1 PISDQHEL
9 AEPPRRPY
17 AEPLLARHL
26 VHAPSPRLLV
36 QPHAVRVGEVLAAP
50 LALAPRIRLRPL
62 PAPLGACR
70 WVALEALRSLDLV
83 RAPPGACVLG
93 CVRDGVDAAGLAVRE
108 LAEFGGDLL
117 AERRTLVLGI
127 DHRAHHNFCSTAIA
141 SRAAPVDMSRPSSSS
156 QPPLATSARR
166 RRTCARPRARRPR
179 GRSLCVRALSPP
191 SHHDC
196 FSTAIASRAASVDIS
211 CPSSSSQPPLA
222 TSARRRRIAAR
233 SRSQSLTR
241 RP

>member
-117 AERRTLVLGI
+117 AERRALVLGI
-127 DHRAHHNFCSTAIA
+127 DHRAHHDCRSTAIASRAASVDISRPSSSSQPPLATLARRRRTCARPRARPRERLLCARALSPPSHHDCCSTAIA
-141 SRAAPVDMSRPSSSS
+141 SRAALVDMSRPSSSS
-156 QPPLATSARR
+156 QPPLATLARR
-166 RRTCARPRARRPR
+166 RSTCARPRARP
-179 GRSLCVRALSPP
+179 
-191 SHHDC
+191 
-196 FSTAIASRAASVDIS
+196 
-211 CPSSSSQPPLA
+211 
-222 TSARRRRIAAR
+222 
-233 SRSQSLTR
+233 
-241 RP
+241 